1 MKLYNV
7 KHIKKNVSNENNQ
20 SKLSILL
27 KAVYSKNIHISFDKN
42 GNSEQN
48 RDRHIP
54 AKTAQRNTTEH
65 QGPKGN
71 VCLTPMLL
79 PRVPPYC
86 PSCHPAFSLF
96 PTVPSARVKLAFQND
111 AVTRRLHRFWGGS
124 S

>member
-1 MKLYNV
+1 MKLYNL
-7 KHIKKNVSNENNQ
+7 KHIKKLSLFNENNQ

-27 KAVYSKNIHISFDKN
+27 RAVYSKNIHISFDKN

-48 RDRHIP
+48 RDRYMP

-79 PRVPPYC
+79 PRVPLHC
-86 PSCHPAFSLF
+86 PLLPPCIFSF
-96 PTVPSARVKLAFQND
+96 PHYPQCISE
-111 AVTRRLHRFWGGS
+111 
-124 S
+124 